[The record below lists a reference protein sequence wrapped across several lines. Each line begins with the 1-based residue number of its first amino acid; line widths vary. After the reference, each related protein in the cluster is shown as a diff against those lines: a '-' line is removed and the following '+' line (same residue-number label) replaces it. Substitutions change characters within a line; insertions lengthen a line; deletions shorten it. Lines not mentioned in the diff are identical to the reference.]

1 MTNGVTNGD
10 GRGVRVCV
18 LGERLRGAPDE
29 GVRKST
35 LALAGALS
43 RRHDVSILA
52 AEPAPGTGTGTEIPV
67 RPATG
72 PAAGRAAGDMHV
84 VATDRTFLGGGLRR
98 ELERLDPEVLVYAA
112 RSSTTFMSF
121 LRCMVLRVF
130 RPRTTQVLVGM
141 QRRVHARWQ
150 RPFLRYLAPHLIC
163 VQSEESRRY
172 LSSQGCRVIR
182 LPSGIDLESFRPV
195 PPETRAHLR
204 HKYGLPAEMPVV
216 LHVGHLKESRGVHVL
231 ASLASSGA
239 CTPVLVASSSTAQ
252 EQRVATALRA
262 AGVHLFTEYLP
273 AIHEL
278 YQLADCYVFPV
289 QSADDAIEV
298 PLSVLEAF
306 ACDLPVV
313 TTRFGDLPALFDHPD
328 MRSGVVFVET
338 LVELCAEAAR
348 MSRAFSGGAGTRPL
362 ALQYSWDSVAERL
375 LAGVG
380 LGSGEIVDEVSTCR

>member
-1 MTNGVTNGD
+1 
-10 GRGVRVCV
+10 
-18 LGERLRGAPDE
+18 
-29 GVRKST
+29 VRKST

-52 AEPAPGTGTGTEIPV
+52 AEPALGTGAEIPV
-67 RPATG
+67 QPATG
-72 PAAGRAAGDMHV
+72 MAAGEIHI
-84 VATDRTFLGGGLRR
+84 VATNRTFLGGGLRR
-98 ELERLDPEVLVYAA
+98 ELERLDPDVLVYAA
-112 RSSTTFMSF
+112 RSSTTFMAF

-141 QRRVHARWQ
+141 QRRVHPRWQ

-182 LPSGIDLESFRPV
+182 LPSGIDLDTYRPAS
-195 PPETRAHLR
+195 PETRARLR
-204 HKYGLPAEMPVV
+204 EEYGFSADVPVV
-216 LHVGHLKESRGVHVL
+216 LHVGHLKKSRGVHVL

-239 CTPVLVASSSTAQ
+239 CAVVLVASSSTVQ
-252 EQRVATALRA
+252 DQRMANALRE
-262 AGVHLFTEYLP
+262 AGVRLFTEYVP

-313 TTRFGDLPALFDHPD
+313 TTRFGDLPALFDRPD

-338 LVELCAEAAR
+338 PVELCAEAAR
-348 MSRAFSGGAGTRPL
+348 MSRAWSGGAGTRPL
-362 ALQYSWDSVAERL
+362 ALPYSWDAVAERL

-380 LGSGEIVDEVSTCR
+380 LGSEAVVDEVCTCR